1 MRLKFCG
8 PMGYGGIVL
17 DDDATDEEIARVM
30 MIAATTEPGNGSGRI
45 FKKNVDEEVL
55 TEKRR

>member
-17 DDDATDEEIARVM
+17 DDDATDEEIARVL
-30 MIAATTEPGNGSGRI
+30 MIAATTEPGNGSGRV
-45 FKKNVDEEVL
+45 FNRTKNEE
-55 TEKRR
+55 EENA